1 MQLTAQ
7 IPLPAIIAVCLMAT
21 AAVLVNVIYFVMIG
35 KINTMLPARERIS
48 YFWWGTGARKRFKQ
62 LYPGNKIVLLLDSC
76 VVLMILSFIL
86 VIRFWVFS

>member
-1 MQLTAQ
+1 MPLTAR
-7 IPLPAIIAVCLMAT
+7 IPMPAIIAVCLMTT
-21 AAVLVNVIYFVMIG
+21 AAVLVNMIYFVMIG

-48 YFWWGTGARKRFKQ
+48 YFWWGTRVRKRFKQ

-76 VVLMILSFIL
+76 VVLMIVCFIL